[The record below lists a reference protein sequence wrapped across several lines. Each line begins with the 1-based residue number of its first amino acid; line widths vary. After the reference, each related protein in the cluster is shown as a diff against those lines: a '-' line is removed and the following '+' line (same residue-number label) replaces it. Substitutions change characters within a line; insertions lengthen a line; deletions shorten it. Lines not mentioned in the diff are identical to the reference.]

1 MSQQWERSPV
11 GDSFSSRPTRTPEQE
26 DEALLA
32 TVLRHRP
39 DLTREEAQQ
48 MIDLLD

>member
-1 MSQQWERSPV
+1 MSQQWERSPA
-11 GDSFSSRPTRTPEQE
+11 GDSFKRPTRTPEQE
-26 DEALLA
+26 DAALLA
-32 TVLRHRP
+32 TILRHRP

>member
-1 MSQQWERSPV
+1 MSQQWERSPT
-11 GDSFSSRPTRTPEQE
+11 GDLSNRPTRTPEQE

>member
-11 GDSFSSRPTRTPEQE
+11 ENSSSRPPRTPEQE
-26 DEALLA
+26 DAELLA

>member
-1 MSQQWERSPV
+1 MSQQWERLPAR
-11 GDSFSSRPTRTPEQE
+11 DSSSRPTRTPEQE
-26 DEALLA
+26 DAALLA